1 MTNKLTTYPK
11 KKSINFVVDNTEKYN
26 KISLVCF
33 GLFLIV
39 LVVFTKFAVIDT
51 LSAINKMESEYNSY
65 LSQIEAYN
73 AKMSDYDEVE
83 TRYNE
88 LVGDFLTQDEK
99 VSASRIEIVDMINK
113 DFGGFKNIQGYV
125 INGQNVIVNAI
136 CDSINEVSK
145 TLEVLQNDPHI
156 SFATCKS
163 VIYTN
168 ELLTTAIAQYDIIYD
183 TVGGNK

>member
-11 KKSINFVVDNTEKYN
+11 KKTINFVVDNTEKYN

-39 LVVFTKFAVIDT
+39 LVLFTKFAVIDT

-83 TRYNE
+83 ARYND
-88 LVGDFLTQDEK
+88 LVGDYLTNSEQ
-99 VSASRIEIVDMINK
+99 VSTSRMQIINMIKK
-113 DFGGFKNIQGYV
+113 DFGGFNHI
-125 INGQNVIVNAI
+125 INYTIDGENVIAYTTAM
-136 CDSINEVSK
+136 SLKEV
-145 TLEVLQNDPHI
+145 TNILETLQNDPNV
-156 SFATCKS
+156 SFATCKKT
-163 VIYTN
+163 IYDDKDSSLVHG
-168 ELLTTAIAQYDIIYD
+168 EFEIIYD
-183 TVGGNK
+183 TIGGNK

>member
-11 KKSINFVVDNTEKYN
+11 KKTINFVVDNTEKYN

-39 LVVFTKFAVIDT
+39 LVLFTKFAVIDT

-83 TRYNE
+83 ARYND
-88 LVGDFLTQDEK
+88 LVDDYLTNTEQ
-99 VSASRIEIVDMINK
+99 VSTSRMLIINMIKK
-113 DFGGFKNIQGYV
+113 DFGGFNHI
-125 INGQNVIVNAI
+125 INYTIDGENVIAYTTAMSLKELTNI
-136 CDSINEVSK
+136 
-145 TLEVLQNDPHI
+145 LETLQNDPNV
-156 SFATCKS
+156 SFATCKKT
-163 VIYTN
+163 IYDDKDSSLVHG
-168 ELLTTAIAQYDIIYD
+168 EFEIIYD
-183 TVGGNK
+183 TIGGNK